1 MKKRDEVNQR
11 YIQKAMRQFMVKINR
26 FTEPELLEWLESQ
39 PNKQGYIKELILA
52 DMEKNKKRE
61 YKYGMRLRGFSIGCQ
76 PMDGFVER
84 QDDASGLYH
93 DILVYDR
100 QLTQEEMDE
109 YELDW
114 IVDVD
119 HVTKGETR

>member
-52 DMEKNKKRE
+52 DMEKHK
-61 YKYGMRLRGFSIGCQ
+61 
-76 PMDGFVER
+76 
-84 QDDASGLYH
+84 
-93 DILVYDR
+93 
-100 QLTQEEMDE
+100 
-109 YELDW
+109 
-114 IVDVD
+114 
-119 HVTKGETR
+119 TKGETR